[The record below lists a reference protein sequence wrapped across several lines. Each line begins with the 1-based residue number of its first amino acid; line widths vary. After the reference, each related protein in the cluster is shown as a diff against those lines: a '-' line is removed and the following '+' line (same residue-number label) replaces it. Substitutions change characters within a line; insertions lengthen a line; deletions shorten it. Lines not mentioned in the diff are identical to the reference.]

1 MKAIILAAGRGSRL
15 QALTDER
22 PKALVAFN
30 GVPLLQRAIE
40 TLRRCDVSEVGIVAG
55 YRSEM
60 LAPFADTLFH
70 NHRWHSSGIFS
81 SLNCA
86 SSWLSA
92 EPCLV
97 SYGDIFYDSTLV
109 SELINHPA
117 DIVLGY
123 DPAAVR
129 LWQQRF
135 NDPLPDLENF
145 RLVDGLVSAIGQ
157 AATSLEVIQGQ
168 YMGLFKVTPAGW
180 QALKKQLQGLT
191 HRARDQTDMTSLLGA
206 LVSEGFPVAGVA
218 THAPWGEID
227 CPSDVTLYERI
238 YPDL

>member
-15 QALTDER
+15 KALTDQC
-22 PKALVAFN
+22 PKALVPFN

-40 TLRRCDVSEVGIVAG
+40 TLRRCDINEVGIVAG

-70 NHRWHSSGIFS
+70 NHRWHSSGIF
-81 SLNCA
+81 
-86 SSWLSA
+86 
-92 EPCLV
+92 
-97 SYGDIFYDSTLV
+97 YDSTLV

-123 DPAAVR
+123 DPAAVD

-135 NDPLPDLENF
+135 NNPLADLENF
-145 RLVDGLVSAIGQ
+145 RLVDGWVSAIGQ
-157 AATSLEVIQGQ
+157 TVTSLEVIQGQ
-168 YMGLFKVTPAGW
+168 YIGLFKVTPAGW
-180 QALKKQLQGLT
+180 QALKRQLKGLT
-191 HRARDQTDMTSLLGA
+191 PQARGQIDMTSLLGA
-206 LVSEGFPVAGVA
+206 LVSKGFPVAGVA

-227 CPSDVTLYERI
+227 CPSDVELYERI

>member
-1 MKAIILAAGRGSRL
+1 MKAVILAAGRGSRL

-22 PKALVAFN
+22 PKALVPFN

-60 LAPFADTLFH
+60 LAPFADTLFY

-86 SSWLSA
+86 SDWLSA

-145 RLVDGLVSAIGQ
+145 RLVDGWVSAIGQ
-157 AATSLEVIQGQ
+157 TATSLEVIQGQ

-191 HRARDQTDMTSLLGA
+191 PQARDQTDMTSLLGT
-206 LVSEGFPVAGVA
+206 LVSEGFPVAACGDA
-218 THAPWGEID
+218 RSLG
-227 CPSDVTLYERI
+227 RN
-238 YPDL
+238 

>member
-1 MKAIILAAGRGSRL
+1 MKAVILAAGRGSRL

-22 PKALVAFN
+22 PKALVPFN

-86 SSWLSA
+86 SDWLSA

-145 RLVDGLVSAIGQ
+145 RLVDGL
-157 AATSLEVIQGQ
+157 SLI
-168 YMGLFKVTPAGW
+168 
-180 QALKKQLQGLT
+180 
-191 HRARDQTDMTSLLGA
+191 H
-206 LVSEGFPVAGVA
+206 
-218 THAPWGEID
+218 I
-227 CPSDVTLYERI
+227 
-238 YPDL
+238 